1 MDRDTLLALAE
12 RCETATLPLPD
23 RILNRDIARA
33 IGWGYRPPSEMG
45 RKNPGWFHPEDCRH
59 GVPVLD
65 SLHGT
70 DVWREPLD
78 YVGSVDAALTLV
90 GDDHW
95 RVEDHPLA
103 GPCAVVGDA
112 EGYAPSPTL
121 ALMSAA
127 LRNLAART
135 QEPTPC

>member
-1 MDRDTLLALAE
+1 MDRDTLTAMAE
-12 RCETATLPLPD
+12 RCELSDGPCRELDA
-23 RILNRDIARA
+23 A
-33 IGWGYRPPSEMG
+33 IWLACMPNTTRKELRYTHKPTGKECVIDETRENG
-45 RKNPGWFHPEDCRH
+45 RLIVVPEYT
-59 GVPVLD
+59 G
-65 SLHGT
+65 SL
-70 DVWREPLD
+70 
-78 YVGSVDAALTLV
+78 DAALTLV
-90 GDDHW
+90 GDYHW

-121 ALMSAA
+121 ALISAA